1 MKLGYMMGIAATV
14 ETVESTFKRERE
26 REGERECVWGVDHLP
41 LAADENAPAN

>member
-1 MKLGYMMGIAATV
+1 MKLGNMMGIAATV

-26 REGERECVWGVDHLP
+26 RERECVWGVGHLP